1 MSAAESIAS
10 LKHSIDQISHNLST
24 ITATVSTVSKSNICN
39 GGSNDTID
47 AVAKEMREIDSRV
60 SDLLLTVRE

>member
-24 ITATVSTVSKSNICN
+24 ITATVSKSNICN